1 MTDVVKVR
9 GRYGTTSLE
18 LTIPAKLAEK
28 YGIKQGDFYEV
39 TISDTDELKITYTL
53 IYKNKK

>member
-28 YGIKQGDFYEV
+28 YDINPGDLYEV
-39 TISDTDELKITYTL
+39 TINDTDELKITYTL
-53 IYKNKK
+53 IYKSK

>member
-9 GRYGTTSLE
+9 GRHGTTSLE

-28 YGIKQGDFYEV
+28 YGINPGDLYEV
-39 TISDTDELKITYTL
+39 TISDVDELKITYKL
-53 IYKNKK
+53 IYKSK

>member
-1 MTDVVKVR
+1 MADVVKVR

-28 YGIKQGDFYEV
+28 YGIEQGDFYEV
-39 TISDTDELKITYTL
+39 TISNTDELKITYTL
-53 IYKNKK
+53 IYKNK